1 MSDSGKG
8 SLKESCQ
15 VRSEE
20 MNESEP
26 SMECRK
32 SIYVVKTE
40 DCAYFRD
47 KLWHHLSL
55 DKAATGI
62 EVA

>member
-1 MSDSGKG
+1 
-8 SLKESCQ
+8 
-15 VRSEE
+15 

-47 KLWHHLSL
+47 EPWQCLDV

-62 EVA
+62 EVAWI